1 MVRAAPDN
9 YFFTAAE
16 VEKDICLWTNDFG
29 ERFVALAPLPF
40 EHHGHGAI
48 GMDECCVVPQPSP
61 PQPPQPPPPP
71 APPPFRDDFPDSCEV
86 YVSDFATALHYQLGN
101 ADSELAHAR
110 YNPSAMNTTLA
121 VSFIRPYMQNVLS
134 DILYGIIA
142 DGEQAAAREQYA
154 NWSTEVR
161 EFARNEW
168 LAYLE
173 AAEDVSD
180 DLMRNLLDNL
190 LDCREG
196 SLIGRSREVR

>member
-1 MVRAAPDN
+1 
-9 YFFTAAE
+9 
-16 VEKDICLWTNDFG
+16 
-29 ERFVALAPLPF
+29 
-40 EHHGHGAI
+40 
-48 GMDECCVVPQPSP
+48 
-61 PQPPQPPPPP
+61 
-71 APPPFRDDFPDSCEV
+71 
-86 YVSDFATALHYQLGN
+86 
-101 ADSELAHAR
+101 
-110 YNPSAMNTTLA
+110 MNTTLA

-134 DILYGIIA
+134 DILHGIIA

-168 LAYLE
+168 VAYLE